1 MLNNND
7 FMRFIS
13 VPKFSL
19 FIFLIAATPCFAQK
33 QTKAQ
38 FVSSLMA
45 KMTLQEKLGQL
56 NLIIPGDASVTGT
69 VVSTDVEGKI
79 KRGLVGGMF
88 GIAGLEKIKKVQE
101 LAVRESRLRIPML
114 FGSDII
120 HGYKTAFPIPL
131 ALSASWDL
139 PLIQKSAQMAALEAT
154 ADGLNWTF
162 SPMVDIARDP
172 RWGRVAEGAGEDPF
186 LGSAIA
192 KAMVMGYQG
201 GAGNTNLSSGKSL
214 LSCVK
219 HFALYG
225 APEAGRDYNS
235 VDMSK
240 LKMYNDYFPP
250 YKAAVDAGAG
260 SVMTSFND
268 VDGVPASGNKWLLTN
283 VLRNQWGFKGFVVS
297 DYTSVTEMINH
308 GIGDTATVSAL
319 SLNAGLDMDMVSEG
333 FLNTLQKSLQ
343 AGKVSMAAIDAACKR
358 ILEAKYDLGLF
369 EDPFKYLKSSR
380 ASEVLSADKRAFAK
394 EAAMRSF
401 VLLKNDNQVLPLKQG
416 QKIALIG
423 PLANDRSNMPG
434 TWSINADA
442 KQAISVLEGLNN
454 RPGIGSKILYA
465 KGANISDDPVFAAKI
480 NVFGE
485 KISID
490 TKSPQEL
497 LAEAL
502 TVAAASDVIVAV
514 VGEASEMS
522 GEAASRTSLDIPA
535 SQQKLIEALSKTGKP
550 LVLVL
555 MNGRPLTIANELNA
569 ATAVLDVWHAGTEA
583 GNAVASVLY
592 GDYNPAGKLTMSFPR
607 NVGQIPIY
615 YSVRNTGRPNGGDV
629 FGKYKSNYLDVENSP
644 LLPFGYGLSYTTFS
658 YGKPVLSAP
667 SLTATKAITASV
679 TLTNS
684 GNYDGEEVVQLYIK
698 DDIASITRP
707 LKELKGFQKVFL
719 KKGETKTV
727 TFTIDENLL
736 RFYNADLK
744 HTSEKG
750 SFQLYIGSNAAVE
763 NGVSFQLK

>member
-1 MLNNND
+1 
-7 FMRFIS
+7 MRLIS
-13 VPKFSL
+13 IYKVSL
-19 FIFLIAATPCFAQK
+19 FILLIATVPVFAQK
-33 QTKAQ
+33 QTKDQ
-38 FVSSLMA
+38 FVKSLMD

-56 NLIIPGDASVTGT
+56 NLIIPGDGSVTGT

-79 KRGLVGGMF
+79 KKGLVGGMF
-88 GIAGLEKIKKVQE
+88 GIAGLDKIKKVQE
-101 LAVRESRLRIPML
+101 MVVRESRLHIPML

-131 ALSASWDL
+131 ALSASWDM

-172 RWGRVAEGAGEDPF
+172 RWGRVAEGAGEDPY
-186 LGSAIA
+186 LGSAVA

-201 GAGNTNLSSGKSL
+201 GNGSTNLASGNSL

-260 SVMTSFND
+260 SVMSSFND
-268 VDGVPASGNKWLLTN
+268 IDGVPASGNKWLLTD
-283 VLRNQWGFKGFVVS
+283 VLRKQWGFKGFVVS

-308 GIGDTATVSAL
+308 GMGDTAAVSAL

-343 AGKVSMAAIDAACKR
+343 SGKVSMASINEACKR

-369 EDPFKYLKSSR
+369 EDPYKYCKTAR

-394 EAAMRSF
+394 EAAMHSF
-401 VLLKNDNQVLPLKQG
+401 VLLKNDNQVLPLRAN

-423 PLANDRSNMPG
+423 PLANDKSNMLG
-434 TWSINADA
+434 TWSINANASASIGVFDGF
-442 KQAISVLEGLNN
+442 KS
-454 RPGIGSKILYA
+454 RPGIGSKVMYA
-465 KGANISDDPVFAAKI
+465 KGANLSDDPVFAAKI

-490 TKSPQEL
+490 SRSPQEL

-522 GEAASRTSLDIPA
+522 GEAASRSNLDIPA
-535 SQQKLIEALSKTGKP
+535 SQQKLIEALAKTGKP

-555 MNGRPLTIANELNA
+555 MNGRPLTIPNELKW

-583 GNAVASVLY
+583 GNAIASVLY
-592 GDYNPAGKLTMSFPR
+592 GDYNPSGKLTMSFPR
-607 NVGQIPIY
+607 NVGQVPIY
-615 YSVRNTGRPNGGDV
+615 YSIRNTGRPNGGDV
-629 FGKYKSNYLDVENSP
+629 FGKYRSNYLDVENSP
-644 LLPFGYGLSYTTFS
+644 LLPFGFGLSYTNFS
-658 YGKPVLSAP
+658 YSKPVLSAT
-667 SLTATKAITASV
+667 SVTAAKEITASV
-679 TLTNS
+679 TVTNT

-698 DDIASITRP
+698 DEVGSITRP
-707 LKELKGFQKVFL
+707 LKELKGFQKIFL
-719 KKGETKTV
+719 KKGESKTV
-727 TFTIDENLL
+727 TFTIDEKML

-744 HTSEKG
+744 HVSEKG
-750 SFQLYIGSNAAVE
+750 GFQVFIGTNSSIE
-763 NGVSFQLK
+763 NSATFQLK

>member
-1 MLNNND
+1 
-7 FMRFIS
+7 MRLIS
-13 VPKFSL
+13 IYKVSL
-19 FIFLIAATPCFAQK
+19 FILLIATVPVFAQK
-33 QTKAQ
+33 QTKDQ
-38 FVSSLMA
+38 FVKSLMD

-56 NLIIPGDASVTGT
+56 NLIIPGDGSVTGT

-79 KRGLVGGMF
+79 KKGLVGGMF

-101 LAVRESRLRIPML
+101 MVVRESRLHIPML

-131 ALSASWDL
+131 ALSASWDM

-172 RWGRVAEGAGEDPF
+172 RWGRVAEGAGEDPY
-186 LGSAIA
+186 LGSAVA

-201 GAGNTNLSSGKSL
+201 GNGSTNLASGNSL

-260 SVMTSFND
+260 SVMSSFND
-268 VDGVPASGNKWLLTN
+268 IDGVPASGNKWLLTD
-283 VLRNQWGFKGFVVS
+283 VLRKQWGFKGFVVS

-308 GIGDTATVSAL
+308 GMGDTAAVSAL

-343 AGKVSMAAIDAACKR
+343 SGKVSMASINEACKR

-369 EDPFKYLKSSR
+369 EDPYKYCKTAR

-394 EAAMRSF
+394 EAAMHSF
-401 VLLKNDNQVLPLKQG
+401 VLLKNDNQVLPLRAN

-423 PLANDRSNMPG
+423 PLANDKSNMLG
-434 TWSINADA
+434 TWSINANASASIGVFDGF
-442 KQAISVLEGLNN
+442 KS
-454 RPGIGSKILYA
+454 RPSIGSKVMYA
-465 KGANISDDPVFAAKI
+465 KGANLSDDPVFAAKI

-490 TKSPQEL
+490 SRSPQEL

-522 GEAASRTSLDIPA
+522 GEAASRSNLDIPA
-535 SQQKLIEALSKTGKP
+535 SQQKLIEALAKTGKP

-555 MNGRPLTIANELNA
+555 MNGRPLTIPNELKW

-583 GNAVASVLY
+583 GNAIASVLY
-592 GDYNPAGKLTMSFPR
+592 GDYNPSGKLTMSFPR
-607 NVGQIPIY
+607 NVGQVPIY
-615 YSVRNTGRPNGGDV
+615 YSIRNTGRPNGGDV
-629 FGKYKSNYLDVENSP
+629 FGKYRSNYLDVENSP
-644 LLPFGYGLSYTTFS
+644 LLPFGFGLSYTTFS
-658 YGKPVLSAP
+658 YSKPVLSGTNV
-667 SLTATKAITASV
+667 TATKGITASV
-679 TLTNS
+679 ILTNT

-698 DDIASITRP
+698 DEVGSITRP

-719 KKGETKTV
+719 KKGESKTV
-727 TFTIDENLL
+727 TFSIDEKML

-744 HTSEKG
+744 YLSEKG
-750 SFQLYIGSNAAVE
+750 SFQVFIGTNSSIE
-763 NGVSFQLK
+763 NSATFQLK

>member
-1 MLNNND
+1 
-7 FMRFIS
+7 MRLIS
-13 VPKFSL
+13 IYKVSL
-19 FIFLIAATPCFAQK
+19 FILLIATVPVFAQK
-33 QTKAQ
+33 QTKDQ
-38 FVSSLMA
+38 FVKSLMD

-56 NLIIPGDASVTGT
+56 NLIIPGDGSVTGT

-79 KRGLVGGMF
+79 KKGLVGGMF
-88 GIAGLEKIKKVQE
+88 GIAGLDKIKKVQE
-101 LAVRESRLRIPML
+101 MVVRESRLHIPML

-131 ALSASWDL
+131 ALSASWDM

-172 RWGRVAEGAGEDPF
+172 RWGRVAEGAGEDPY
-186 LGSAIA
+186 LGSAVA

-201 GAGNTNLSSGKSL
+201 GNGSTNLASGNSL

-260 SVMTSFND
+260 SVMSSFND
-268 VDGVPASGNKWLLTN
+268 IDGVPASGNKWLLTD
-283 VLRNQWGFKGFVVS
+283 VLRKQWGFKGFVVS

-308 GIGDTATVSAL
+308 GMGDTAAVSAL

-343 AGKVSMAAIDAACKR
+343 SGKVSMASINEACKR

-369 EDPFKYLKSSR
+369 EDPYKYCKTAR

-394 EAAMRSF
+394 EAAMHSF
-401 VLLKNDNQVLPLKQG
+401 VLLKNDNQVLPLRAN

-423 PLANDRSNMPG
+423 PLANDKSNMLG
-434 TWSINADA
+434 TWSINANASASIGVFDGF
-442 KQAISVLEGLNN
+442 KS
-454 RPGIGSKILYA
+454 RPGIGSKVMYA
-465 KGANISDDPVFAAKI
+465 KGANLSDDPVFAAKI

-490 TKSPQEL
+490 SRSPQEL

-502 TVAAASDVIVAV
+502 SVAAASDVIVAV

-522 GEAASRTSLDIPA
+522 GEAASRSNLDIPA
-535 SQQKLIEALSKTGKP
+535 SQQKLIEALAKTGKP

-555 MNGRPLTIANELNA
+555 MNGRPLTIPNELKW

-583 GNAVASVLY
+583 GNAIASVLY
-592 GDYNPAGKLTMSFPR
+592 GDYNPSGKLTMSFPR
-607 NVGQIPIY
+607 NVGQVPIY
-615 YSVRNTGRPNGGDV
+615 YSIRNTGRPNGGDV
-629 FGKYKSNYLDVENSP
+629 FGKYRSNYLDVENSP
-644 LLPFGYGLSYTTFS
+644 LLPFGFGLSYTNFS
-658 YGKPVLSAP
+658 YSKPVLSAT
-667 SLTATKAITASV
+667 SVTAAKEITASV
-679 TLTNS
+679 TVTNT

-698 DDIASITRP
+698 DEVGSITRP
-707 LKELKGFQKVFL
+707 LKELKGFQKIFL
-719 KKGETKTV
+719 KKGESKTV
-727 TFTIDENLL
+727 TFTIDEKML

-744 HTSEKG
+744 HVSEKG
-750 SFQLYIGSNAAVE
+750 GFQVFIGTNSRIE
-763 NGVSFQLK
+763 NSATFQLK

>member
-1 MLNNND
+1 
-7 FMRFIS
+7 MRFIS
-13 VPKFSL
+13 IQKFSL
-19 FIFLIAATPCFAQK
+19 FIFLVAATPCFAQK

-38 FVSSLMA
+38 FIGSLMT

-56 NLIIPGDASVTGT
+56 NLIIPGDGSVTGT
-69 VVSTDVEGKI
+69 VVSSDVEGKI

-101 LAVRESRLRIPML
+101 LAVRESRLHIPML

-201 GAGNTNLSSGKSL
+201 GVGNANLASGYSL

-225 APEAGRDYNS
+225 APEGGRDYNT

-260 SVMTSFND
+260 SIMTSFND

-283 VLRNQWGFKGFVVS
+283 VLRNQWDFKGFVVS

-308 GIGDTATVSAL
+308 GMGDTAAVSVL

-343 AGKVSMAAIDAACKR
+343 TGKVSMASIDAACKR

-369 EDPFKYLKSSR
+369 EDPFKYCKQER

-401 VLLKNDNQVLPLKQG
+401 VLLKNDNQVLPLKSN

-490 TKSPQEL
+490 TRSSQEL

-502 TVAAASDVIVAV
+502 TVAAASDIIVAV

-522 GEAASRTSLDIPA
+522 GEAASRTSLDIPT

-555 MNGRPLTIANELNA
+555 MNGRPLTIANELKS

-583 GNAVASVLY
+583 GNAVAAVLY

-667 SLTATKAITASV
+667 TLTAAKVITVSV
-679 TLTNS
+679 TLTNT

-698 DDIASITRP
+698 DDVASITRP

-719 KKGETKTV
+719 KKGESKTV
-727 TFTIDENLL
+727 TFTIDEKLL

-744 HTSEKG
+744 QISEKG
-750 SFQLYIGSNAAVE
+750 SFQVYVGTNAAVE
-763 NGVSFQLK
+763 NSVSFQLK

>member
-1 MLNNND
+1 
-7 FMRFIS
+7 MRFIS

-19 FIFLIAATPCFAQK
+19 FIFLLAVTPCFAQK

-38 FVSSLMA
+38 FVGSLMA

-56 NLIIPGDASVTGT
+56 NLIIPGDGSVTGT

-101 LAVRESRLRIPML
+101 MAVRESRLHIPML

-139 PLIQKSAQMAALEAT
+139 AMIEKSAQMAALEAT

-172 RWGRVAEGAGEDPF
+172 RWGRVAEGAGEDPY
-186 LGSAIA
+186 LGSAVA
-192 KAMVMGYQG
+192 KAMVIGYQG
-201 GAGNTNLSSGKSL
+201 GAGNANLASGKSL

-260 SVMTSFND
+260 SVMSSFND
-268 VDGVPASGNKWLLTN
+268 IDGVPASGNKWLLTD
-283 VLRNQWGFKGFVVS
+283 VLRKQWGFKGFVVS

-308 GIGDTATVSAL
+308 GMGDTATVSAL

-333 FLNTLQKSLQ
+333 FLNTFQKSLQ
-343 AGKVSMAAIDAACKR
+343 SGKISMAAINEACKR

-369 EDPFKYLKSSR
+369 EDPFKYCNPTR
-380 ASEVLSADKRAFAK
+380 ASEVLSTDKRAFAK

-401 VLLKNDNQVLPLKQG
+401 VLLKNDNQVLPLKQN

-442 KQAISVLEGLNN
+442 KQAVAVLEGFTN
-454 RPGIGSKILYA
+454 RPGIGSKVMYA
-465 KGANISDDPVFAAKI
+465 KGANLSDDPAFAAKI

-490 TKSPQEL
+490 TRSPQEL

-502 TVAAASDVIVAV
+502 FVAAASDVIVAV

-555 MNGRPLTIANELNA
+555 MNGRPLTIANELKC

-615 YSVRNTGRPNGGDV
+615 YSIRNTGRPNGGDV
-629 FGKYKSNYLDVENSP
+629 FGKYRSNYLDVENSP
-644 LLPFGYGLSYTTFS
+644 LLPFGYGLSYTNFS
-658 YGKPVLSAP
+658 YSKPVLSAN
-667 SLTATKAITASV
+667 SLTANTSLTASINLSN
-679 TLTNS
+679 T
-684 GNYDGEEVVQLYIK
+684 GNFDGEEVVQLYIK
-698 DDIASITRP
+698 DEVGSITRP

-719 KKGETKTV
+719 KKGESKTV
-727 TFTIDENLL
+727 TFTIDEKTLL
-736 RFYNADLK
+736 FYNADLK
-744 HTSEKG
+744 HVSEKG
-750 SFQLYIGSNAAVE
+750 SFQVFIGTNSSIE
-763 NGVSFQLK
+763 NSATFQLK

>member
-1 MLNNND
+1 
-7 FMRFIS
+7 MRLISIYKISFFI
-13 VPKFSL
+13 L
-19 FIFLIAATPCFAQK
+19 LIATVPVFAQK
-33 QTKAQ
+33 QTKDQ
-38 FVSSLMA
+38 FVKSLMD

-56 NLIIPGDASVTGT
+56 NLIIPGDGSVTGT

-79 KRGLVGGMF
+79 KKGLVGGMF

-101 LAVRESRLRIPML
+101 MVVRESRLHIPML

-131 ALSASWDL
+131 ALSASWDM

-172 RWGRVAEGAGEDPF
+172 RWGRVAEGAGEDPY
-186 LGSAIA
+186 LGSAVA

-201 GAGNTNLSSGKSL
+201 GNGSTNLASGNSL

-260 SVMTSFND
+260 SVMSSFND
-268 VDGVPASGNKWLLTN
+268 IDGVPASGNKWLLTD
-283 VLRNQWGFKGFVVS
+283 VLRKQWGFKGFVVS

-308 GIGDTATVSAL
+308 GMGDTAAVSAL

-343 AGKVSMAAIDAACKR
+343 SGKVSMASINEACKR

-369 EDPFKYLKSSR
+369 EDPYKYCKTAR

-394 EAAMRSF
+394 EAAMHSF
-401 VLLKNDNQVLPLKQG
+401 VLLKNDNQVLPLRAN

-423 PLANDRSNMPG
+423 PLANDKSNMLG
-434 TWSINADA
+434 TWSINANASASIGVFDGF
-442 KQAISVLEGLNN
+442 KS
-454 RPGIGSKILYA
+454 RPGIGSKVMYA
-465 KGANISDDPVFAAKI
+465 KGANLSDDPVFAAKI

-490 TKSPQEL
+490 SRSPQEL

-522 GEAASRTSLDIPA
+522 GEAASRSNLDIPA
-535 SQQKLIEALSKTGKP
+535 SQQKLIEALAKTGKP

-555 MNGRPLTIANELNA
+555 MNGRPLTIPNELKW

-583 GNAVASVLY
+583 GNAIASVLY
-592 GDYNPAGKLTMSFPR
+592 GDYNPSGKLTMSFPR
-607 NVGQIPIY
+607 NVGQVPIY
-615 YSVRNTGRPNGGDV
+615 YSIRNTGRPNGGDV
-629 FGKYKSNYLDVENSP
+629 FGKYRSNYLDVENSP
-644 LLPFGYGLSYTTFS
+644 LLPFGFGLSYTNFS
-658 YGKPVLSAP
+658 YSKPVLSAT
-667 SLTATKAITASV
+667 SVTAAKEITASV
-679 TLTNS
+679 TVTNT

-698 DDIASITRP
+698 DEVGSITRP
-707 LKELKGFQKVFL
+707 LKELKGFQKIFL
-719 KKGETKTV
+719 KKGESKTV
-727 TFTIDENLL
+727 TFTIDEKML

-744 HTSEKG
+744 YLSEKG
-750 SFQLYIGSNAAVE
+750 SFQVFIGTNSSIE
-763 NGVSFQLK
+763 NSATFQLK

>member
-1 MLNNND
+1 
-7 FMRFIS
+7 MRFIS
-13 VPKFSL
+13 IQKFSL
-19 FIFLIAATPCFAQK
+19 FIFLVAATPCFAQK

-38 FVSSLMA
+38 FIGSLMT

-56 NLIIPGDASVTGT
+56 NLIIPGDGSVTGT
-69 VVSTDVEGKI
+69 VVSSDVEGKI

-101 LAVRESRLRIPML
+101 LAVRESRLHIPML

-192 KAMVMGYQG
+192 KAMVVGYQG
-201 GAGNTNLSSGKSL
+201 GVGNANLASGYSL

-225 APEAGRDYNS
+225 APEGGRDYNT

-260 SVMTSFND
+260 SIMTSFND
-268 VDGVPASGNKWLLTN
+268 VDGVPASGNKWLLTS

-308 GIGDTATVSAL
+308 GMGDTAAVSVL

-343 AGKVSMAAIDAACKR
+343 TGKVSMASIDAACKR

-369 EDPFKYLKSSR
+369 EDPFKYCKQER

-401 VLLKNDNQVLPLKQG
+401 VLLKNNNQVLPLKSN

-490 TKSPQEL
+490 TRSSQEL

-502 TVAAASDVIVAV
+502 TVAAASDIIVAV

-522 GEAASRTSLDIPA
+522 GEAASRTSLDIPT

-555 MNGRPLTIANELNA
+555 MNGRPLTIANELKS

-583 GNAVASVLY
+583 GNAVAAVLY

-667 SLTATKAITASV
+667 TLTAAKVITVSV
-679 TLTNS
+679 TLTNT

-698 DDIASITRP
+698 DDVASITRP

-719 KKGETKTV
+719 KKGESKTV
-727 TFTIDENLL
+727 TFTIDEKLL

-744 HTSEKG
+744 QISEKG
-750 SFQLYIGSNAAVE
+750 SFQVYVGTNAAVE
-763 NGVSFQLK
+763 NSVSFQLK

>member
-1 MLNNND
+1 
-7 FMRFIS
+7 MRFIS

-19 FIFLIAATPCFAQK
+19 FIFLLAVTPCFAQK

-38 FVSSLMA
+38 FVGSLMA

-56 NLIIPGDASVTGT
+56 NLIIPGDGSVTGT
-69 VVSTDVEGKI
+69 VVSNDVEGKI

-101 LAVRESRLRIPML
+101 MAVRESRLHIPML

-139 PLIQKSAQMAALEAT
+139 GMIEKSAQMAALEAT

-201 GAGNTNLSSGKSL
+201 GVGNANLSSGYSL

-225 APEAGRDYNS
+225 APEGGRDYNS

-250 YKAAVDAGAG
+250 YKAAVEAGAG
-260 SVMTSFND
+260 SIMTSFND

-343 AGKVSMAAIDAACKR
+343 AGKVSMASIDAACKR

-369 EDPFKYLKSSR
+369 EDPFKYLKQER

-442 KQAISVLEGLNN
+442 KQAVAVLEGFNN
-454 RPGIGSKILYA
+454 RPGIGSKVMYA
-465 KGANISDDPVFAAKI
+465 KGANLSDDPAFAAKI

-490 TKSPQEL
+490 TRSPQEL

-555 MNGRPLTIANELNA
+555 MNGRPLTITNELKS

-629 FGKYKSNYLDVENSP
+629 FGKYRSNYLDVENSP

-658 YGKPVLSAP
+658 YGKTILSAP
-667 SLTATKAITASV
+667 TLTATKAITASV

-698 DDIASITRP
+698 DDVASITRP

-744 HTSEKG
+744 HVSEKG
-750 SFQLYIGSNAAVE
+750 NFQLYIGSNAAVE

>member
-1 MLNNND
+1 
-7 FMRFIS
+7 MRLIS
-13 VPKFSL
+13 IYKVSL
-19 FIFLIAATPCFAQK
+19 FILLIATVPVFAQK
-33 QTKAQ
+33 QTKDQ
-38 FVSSLMA
+38 FVKSLMD

-56 NLIIPGDASVTGT
+56 NLIIPGDGSVTGT

-79 KRGLVGGMF
+79 KKGLVGGMF

-101 LAVRESRLRIPML
+101 MVVRESRLHIPML

-131 ALSASWDL
+131 ALSASWDM

-172 RWGRVAEGAGEDPF
+172 RWGRVAEGAGEDPY
-186 LGSAIA
+186 LGSAVA

-201 GAGNTNLSSGKSL
+201 GNGSTNLASGNSL

-260 SVMTSFND
+260 SVMSSFND
-268 VDGVPASGNKWLLTN
+268 IDGVPASGNKWLLTD
-283 VLRNQWGFKGFVVS
+283 VLRKQWGFKGFVVS

-308 GIGDTATVSAL
+308 GMGDTAAVSAL

-343 AGKVSMAAIDAACKR
+343 SGKVSMASINEACKR

-369 EDPFKYLKSSR
+369 EDPYKYCKTAR

-394 EAAMRSF
+394 EAAMHSF
-401 VLLKNDNQVLPLKQG
+401 VLLKNDNQVLPLRAN

-423 PLANDRSNMPG
+423 PLANDKSNMLG
-434 TWSINADA
+434 TWSINANASASIGVFDGF
-442 KQAISVLEGLNN
+442 KS
-454 RPGIGSKILYA
+454 RPGIGSKVMYA
-465 KGANISDDPVFAAKI
+465 KGANLSDDPVFAAKI

-490 TKSPQEL
+490 SRSPQEL

-522 GEAASRTSLDIPA
+522 GEAASRSNLDIPA
-535 SQQKLIEALSKTGKP
+535 SQQKLIEALAKTGKP

-555 MNGRPLTIANELNA
+555 MNGRPLTIPNELKW

-583 GNAVASVLY
+583 GNAIASVLY
-592 GDYNPAGKLTMSFPR
+592 GDYNPSGKLTMSFPR
-607 NVGQIPIY
+607 NVGQVPIY
-615 YSVRNTGRPNGGDV
+615 YSIRNTGRPNGGDV
-629 FGKYKSNYLDVENSP
+629 FGKYRSNYLDVENSP
-644 LLPFGYGLSYTTFS
+644 LLPFGFGLSYTTFS
-658 YGKPVLSAP
+658 YSKPVLSGTNV
-667 SLTATKAITASV
+667 TATKGITASV
-679 TLTNS
+679 ILTNT

-698 DDIASITRP
+698 DEVGSITRP

-719 KKGETKTV
+719 KKGESKTV
-727 TFTIDENLL
+727 TFSIDEKML

-744 HTSEKG
+744 HVSEKG
-750 SFQLYIGSNAAVE
+750 GFQVFIGTNSSIE
-763 NGVSFQLK
+763 NSATFQLK

>member
-1 MLNNND
+1 
-7 FMRFIS
+7 
-13 VPKFSL
+13 
-19 FIFLIAATPCFAQK
+19 
-33 QTKAQ
+33 
-38 FVSSLMA
+38 
-45 KMTLQEKLGQL
+45 
-56 NLIIPGDASVTGT
+56 
-69 VVSTDVEGKI
+69 
-79 KRGLVGGMF
+79 
-88 GIAGLEKIKKVQE
+88 
-101 LAVRESRLRIPML
+101 
-114 FGSDII
+114 
-120 HGYKTAFPIPL
+120 
-131 ALSASWDL
+131 
-139 PLIQKSAQMAALEAT
+139 
-154 ADGLNWTF
+154 
-162 SPMVDIARDP
+162 
-172 RWGRVAEGAGEDPF
+172 
-186 LGSAIA
+186 
-192 KAMVMGYQG
+192 
-201 GAGNTNLSSGKSL
+201 
-214 LSCVK
+214 
-219 HFALYG
+219 
-225 APEAGRDYNS
+225 
-235 VDMSK
+235 
-240 LKMYNDYFPP
+240 
-250 YKAAVDAGAG
+250 
-260 SVMTSFND
+260 MTSFND

-297 DYTSVTEMINH
+297 DYTSITEMINH
-308 GIGDTATVSAL
+308 GIGDTAAVSSL

-343 AGKVSMAAIDAACKR
+343 SGKVSMASIDAACKR

-369 EDPFKYLKSSR
+369 EDPFKYCKPSR

-442 KQAISVLEGLNN
+442 KQAVAVLEGFNN
-454 RPGIGSKILYA
+454 RPGMASKVVYA
-465 KGANISDDPVFAAKI
+465 KGANISDDPVFAGKI

-490 TKSPQEL
+490 TRSPQEL

-502 TVAAASDVIVAV
+502 AVAAASDVIVAV

-555 MNGRPLTIANELNA
+555 MNGRPLTIANELKS

-629 FGKYKSNYLDVENSP
+629 FGKYRSNYLDVENSP

-658 YGKPVLSAP
+658 YGKSVLSAP
-667 SLTATKAITASV
+667 TFTAGKSITASV
-679 TLTNS
+679 TLTNT
-684 GNYDGEEVVQLYIK
+684 GNYDGEEIVQLYIK
-698 DDIASITRP
+698 DDVASITRP

-719 KKGETKTV
+719 KIGESKTV
-727 TFTIDENLL
+727 TFNIDEKLL

-744 HTSEKG
+744 HISEKG
-750 SFQLYIGSNAAVE
+750 SFQVYIGTNAAVE
-763 NGVSFQLK
+763 NSVSFQLK

>member
-1 MLNNND
+1 
-7 FMRFIS
+7 MRLISIYKISFFI
-13 VPKFSL
+13 L
-19 FIFLIAATPCFAQK
+19 LIATVPVFAQK
-33 QTKAQ
+33 QTKDQ
-38 FVSSLMA
+38 FVKSLMD

-56 NLIIPGDASVTGT
+56 NLIIPGDGSVTGT

-79 KRGLVGGMF
+79 KKGLVGGMF

-101 LAVRESRLRIPML
+101 MVVRESRLHIPML

-131 ALSASWDL
+131 ALSASWDM

-172 RWGRVAEGAGEDPF
+172 RWGRVAEGAGEDPY
-186 LGSAIA
+186 LGSAVA

-201 GAGNTNLSSGKSL
+201 GNGSTNLASGNSL

-260 SVMTSFND
+260 SVMSSFND
-268 VDGVPASGNKWLLTN
+268 IDGVPASGNKWLLTD
-283 VLRNQWGFKGFVVS
+283 VLRKQWGFKGFVVS

-308 GIGDTATVSAL
+308 GMGDTAAVSAL

-343 AGKVSMAAIDAACKR
+343 SGKVSMASINEACKR

-369 EDPFKYLKSSR
+369 EDPYKYCKTAR

-394 EAAMRSF
+394 EAAMHSF
-401 VLLKNDNQVLPLKQG
+401 VLLKNDNQVLPLRAN

-423 PLANDRSNMPG
+423 PLANDKSNMLG
-434 TWSINADA
+434 TWSINANASASIGVFDGF
-442 KQAISVLEGLNN
+442 KS
-454 RPGIGSKILYA
+454 RPGIGSKVMYA
-465 KGANISDDPVFAAKI
+465 KGANLSDDPVFAAKI

-490 TKSPQEL
+490 SRSPQEL

-502 TVAAASDVIVAV
+502 SVAAASDVIVAV

-522 GEAASRTSLDIPA
+522 GEAASRSNLDIPA
-535 SQQKLIEALSKTGKP
+535 SQQKLIEALAKTGKP

-555 MNGRPLTIANELNA
+555 MNGRPLTIPNELKW

-583 GNAVASVLY
+583 GNAIASVLY
-592 GDYNPAGKLTMSFPR
+592 GDYNPSGKLTMSFPR
-607 NVGQIPIY
+607 NVGQVPIY
-615 YSVRNTGRPNGGDV
+615 YSIRNTGRPNGGDV
-629 FGKYKSNYLDVENSP
+629 FGKYRSNYLDVENSP
-644 LLPFGYGLSYTTFS
+644 LLPFGFGLSYTTFS
-658 YGKPVLSAP
+658 YSKPVLSGTNV
-667 SLTATKAITASV
+667 TATKGITASV
-679 TLTNS
+679 ILTNT

-698 DDIASITRP
+698 DEVGSITRP

-719 KKGETKTV
+719 KKGESKTV
-727 TFTIDENLL
+727 TFSIDEKML

-744 HTSEKG
+744 FLSEKG
-750 SFQLYIGSNAAVE
+750 SFQVFIGTNSSIE
-763 NGVSFQLK
+763 NSATFQLK

>member
-1 MLNNND
+1 
-7 FMRFIS
+7 MRFIS
-13 VPKFSL
+13 IQKFSL
-19 FIFLIAATPCFAQK
+19 FIFLVAATPCFAQK

-38 FVSSLMA
+38 FIGSLMT

-56 NLIIPGDASVTGT
+56 NLIIPGDGSVTGT
-69 VVSTDVEGKI
+69 VVSSDVEGKI
-79 KRGLVGGMF
+79 IRGLVGGMF

-101 LAVRESRLRIPML
+101 LAVRESRLHIPML

-201 GAGNTNLSSGKSL
+201 GVGNANLASGYSL

-225 APEAGRDYNS
+225 APEGGRDYNT

-260 SVMTSFND
+260 SIMTSFND

-283 VLRNQWGFKGFVVS
+283 VLRNQWDFKGFVVS

-308 GIGDTATVSAL
+308 GMGDTAAVSVL

-343 AGKVSMAAIDAACKR
+343 TGKVSMASIDAACKR

-369 EDPFKYLKSSR
+369 EDPFKYCKQER

-401 VLLKNDNQVLPLKQG
+401 VLLKNDNQVLPLKSN

-490 TKSPQEL
+490 TRSSQEL

-502 TVAAASDVIVAV
+502 TVAAASDIIVAV

-522 GEAASRTSLDIPA
+522 GEAASRTSLDIPT

-555 MNGRPLTIANELNA
+555 MNGRPLTIANELKS

-583 GNAVASVLY
+583 GNAVAAVLY

-667 SLTATKAITASV
+667 TLTAAKVITVSV
-679 TLTNS
+679 TLTNT

-698 DDIASITRP
+698 DDVASITRP

-719 KKGETKTV
+719 KKGESKTV
-727 TFTIDENLL
+727 TFTIDEKLL

-744 HTSEKG
+744 QISEKG
-750 SFQLYIGSNAAVE
+750 SFQVYVGTNAAVE
-763 NGVSFQLK
+763 NSVSFQLK

>member
-1 MLNNND
+1 
-7 FMRFIS
+7 MRFIS
-13 VPKFSL
+13 IQKFSL
-19 FIFLIAATPCFAQK
+19 FIFLLAATPCFAQK

-38 FVSSLMA
+38 FIGALMT

-56 NLIIPGDASVTGT
+56 NLIIPGDGSITGT
-69 VVSTDVEGKI
+69 VVSNDVEGKI

-101 LAVRESRLRIPML
+101 MAVRESRLHIPML

-201 GAGNTNLSSGKSL
+201 GAGNANLSSGYSL

-225 APEAGRDYNS
+225 APEGGRDYNT

-260 SVMTSFND
+260 SIMTSFND

-308 GIGDTATVSAL
+308 GMGDTATVSAL

-369 EDPFKYLKSSR
+369 EDPFKYLKQER

-401 VLLKNDNQVLPLKQG
+401 VLLKNDNQVLPLKQS

-442 KQAISVLEGLNN
+442 KQAISIMEGLNN

-490 TKSPQEL
+490 TRSPQEL
-497 LAEAL
+497 IAEAL

-555 MNGRPLTIANELNA
+555 MNGRPLTIANELKS

-583 GNAVASVLY
+583 GNAVAAVLY

-629 FGKYKSNYLDVENSP
+629 FGKYRSNYLDVENSP

-667 SLTATKAITASV
+667 TLTAAKAITASI
-679 TLTNS
+679 TLTNT

-698 DDIASITRP
+698 DDVASITRP

-744 HTSEKG
+744 HITEKG

>member
-1 MLNNND
+1 
-7 FMRFIS
+7 
-13 VPKFSL
+13 
-19 FIFLIAATPCFAQK
+19 
-33 QTKAQ
+33 
-38 FVSSLMA
+38 
-45 KMTLQEKLGQL
+45 
-56 NLIIPGDASVTGT
+56 
-69 VVSTDVEGKI
+69 
-79 KRGLVGGMF
+79 
-88 GIAGLEKIKKVQE
+88 
-101 LAVRESRLRIPML
+101 
-114 FGSDII
+114 
-120 HGYKTAFPIPL
+120 
-131 ALSASWDL
+131 
-139 PLIQKSAQMAALEAT
+139 
-154 ADGLNWTF
+154 
-162 SPMVDIARDP
+162 
-172 RWGRVAEGAGEDPF
+172 
-186 LGSAIA
+186 
-192 KAMVMGYQG
+192 
-201 GAGNTNLSSGKSL
+201 
-214 LSCVK
+214 
-219 HFALYG
+219 
-225 APEAGRDYNS
+225 
-235 VDMSK
+235 
-240 LKMYNDYFPP
+240 
-250 YKAAVDAGAG
+250 
-260 SVMTSFND
+260 MTSFND

-369 EDPFKYLKSSR
+369 EDPFKYLKQER

-442 KQAISVLEGLNN
+442 KQAVAVLEGFNN
-454 RPGIGSKILYA
+454 RAGMASKVVYA
-465 KGANISDDPVFAAKI
+465 KGANISDDPIFAAKI

-490 TKSPQEL
+490 TRTPQAL
-497 LAEAL
+497 LSEAL
-502 TVAAASDVIVAV
+502 AVAAASDVIVAV

-522 GEAASRTSLDIPA
+522 GEAASRTSLDIPE

-555 MNGRPLTIANELNA
+555 MNGRPLTIAKELNA

-629 FGKYKSNYLDVENSP
+629 FGKYKSNYLDLENSP

-658 YGKPVLSAP
+658 YGKPILSAP
-667 SLTATKAITASV
+667 TLTAAKAITASV
-679 TLTNS
+679 TLTNT

-698 DDIASITRP
+698 DDVASITRP

-744 HTSEKG
+744 HVSEKG
-750 SFQLYIGSNAAVE
+750 NFQLYIGSNAAVE

>member
-1 MLNNND
+1 
-7 FMRFIS
+7 
-13 VPKFSL
+13 
-19 FIFLIAATPCFAQK
+19 
-33 QTKAQ
+33 
-38 FVSSLMA
+38 
-45 KMTLQEKLGQL
+45 
-56 NLIIPGDASVTGT
+56 
-69 VVSTDVEGKI
+69 
-79 KRGLVGGMF
+79 
-88 GIAGLEKIKKVQE
+88 
-101 LAVRESRLRIPML
+101 
-114 FGSDII
+114 
-120 HGYKTAFPIPL
+120 
-131 ALSASWDL
+131 
-139 PLIQKSAQMAALEAT
+139 
-154 ADGLNWTF
+154 
-162 SPMVDIARDP
+162 
-172 RWGRVAEGAGEDPF
+172 
-186 LGSAIA
+186 
-192 KAMVMGYQG
+192 
-201 GAGNTNLSSGKSL
+201 
-214 LSCVK
+214 
-219 HFALYG
+219 
-225 APEAGRDYNS
+225 
-235 VDMSK
+235 
-240 LKMYNDYFPP
+240 
-250 YKAAVDAGAG
+250 
-260 SVMTSFND
+260 
-268 VDGVPASGNKWLLTN
+268 
-283 VLRNQWGFKGFVVS
+283 
-297 DYTSVTEMINH
+297 
-308 GIGDTATVSAL
+308 
-319 SLNAGLDMDMVSEG
+319 
-333 FLNTLQKSLQ
+333 
-343 AGKVSMAAIDAACKR
+343 
-358 ILEAKYDLGLF
+358 
-369 EDPFKYLKSSR
+369 
-380 ASEVLSADKRAFAK
+380 
-394 EAAMRSF
+394 
-401 VLLKNDNQVLPLKQG
+401 
-416 QKIALIG
+416 
-423 PLANDRSNMPG
+423 MPG

-490 TKSPQEL
+490 SRSPQEL
-497 LAEAL
+497 IAEAL

-555 MNGRPLTIANELNA
+555 MNGRPLTIAKELNA

-629 FGKYKSNYLDVENSP
+629 FGKYRSNYLDVENSP
-644 LLPFGYGLSYTTFS
+644 LLPFGFGLSYTTFS

-667 SLTATKAITASV
+667 TLSATKAITASV

-698 DDIASITRP
+698 DDVASITRP

-727 TFTIDENLL
+727 TFTIDESLL

>member
-1 MLNNND
+1 
-7 FMRFIS
+7 
-13 VPKFSL
+13 
-19 FIFLIAATPCFAQK
+19 
-33 QTKAQ
+33 
-38 FVSSLMA
+38 
-45 KMTLQEKLGQL
+45 
-56 NLIIPGDASVTGT
+56 
-69 VVSTDVEGKI
+69 
-79 KRGLVGGMF
+79 
-88 GIAGLEKIKKVQE
+88 
-101 LAVRESRLRIPML
+101 
-114 FGSDII
+114 
-120 HGYKTAFPIPL
+120 
-131 ALSASWDL
+131 
-139 PLIQKSAQMAALEAT
+139 
-154 ADGLNWTF
+154 
-162 SPMVDIARDP
+162 
-172 RWGRVAEGAGEDPF
+172 
-186 LGSAIA
+186 
-192 KAMVMGYQG
+192 
-201 GAGNTNLSSGKSL
+201 
-214 LSCVK
+214 
-219 HFALYG
+219 
-225 APEAGRDYNS
+225 
-235 VDMSK
+235 
-240 LKMYNDYFPP
+240 
-250 YKAAVDAGAG
+250 
-260 SVMTSFND
+260 
-268 VDGVPASGNKWLLTN
+268 
-283 VLRNQWGFKGFVVS
+283 
-297 DYTSVTEMINH
+297 
-308 GIGDTATVSAL
+308 
-319 SLNAGLDMDMVSEG
+319 MVSEG

-343 AGKVSMAAIDAACKR
+343 AGKVPMAAIDAACKR

-442 KQAISVLEGLNN
+442 KQAVAVLEGLNN
-454 RPGIGSKILYA
+454 RPGIGSKVMYA
-465 KGANISDDPVFAAKI
+465 KGANLSDDPVFAAKI

-490 TKSPQEL
+490 TRSPQEL

-502 TVAAASDVIVAV
+502 AVAAASDVIVAV

-522 GEAASRTSLDIPA
+522 GEAASRASLDIPA

-555 MNGRPLTIANELNA
+555 MNGRPLTIANELKS

-615 YSVRNTGRPNGGDV
+615 YSIRNTGRPNGGDV
-629 FGKYKSNYLDVENSP
+629 FGKYRSNYLDVENSP
-644 LLPFGYGLSYTTFS
+644 LFPFGYGLSYTTFS

-667 SLTATKAITASV
+667 TLTAGKAITASV
-679 TLTNS
+679 TLTNT

-698 DDIASITRP
+698 DDLASITRP

-719 KKGETKTV
+719 KKGETKKV

-744 HTSEKG
+744 HITEKG
-750 SFQLYIGSNAAVE
+750 SFQVYIGTNAAVE
-763 NGVSFQLK
+763 NSVSFQLK

>member
-1 MLNNND
+1 
-7 FMRFIS
+7 MRLFSIY
-13 VPKFSL
+13 KISL
-19 FIFLIAATPCFAQK
+19 FILCIAAVPVFAQK

-38 FVSSLMA
+38 YINSLMA

-56 NLIIPGDASVTGT
+56 NLIIPGDGSVTGT
-69 VVSTDVEGKI
+69 VVSNDVEGKI
-79 KRGLVGGMF
+79 KKGLVGGMF

-101 LAVRESRLRIPML
+101 MAVRASRLHIPLL

-131 ALSASWDL
+131 ALSASWDM

-186 LGSAIA
+186 LGSAVA
-192 KAMVMGYQG
+192 KAMVIGYQG
-201 GAGNTNLSSGKSL
+201 GAGNANLATGNSL

-250 YKAAVDAGAG
+250 YKAAVEAGAG
-260 SVMTSFND
+260 SVMSSFND
-268 VDGVPASGNKWLLTN
+268 IDGVPASGNKWLLTD
-283 VLRNQWGFKGFVVS
+283 VLRKQWGFNGFVVS
-297 DYTSVTEMINH
+297 DYTSITEMINH
-308 GIGDTATVSAL
+308 GMGDTAAVSAL

-333 FLNTLQKSLQ
+333 FLNTLPKSLQ
-343 AGKVSMAAIDAACKR
+343 SGKVSMTAIDVACKR
-358 ILEAKYDLGLF
+358 ILASKYDLGLF
-369 EDPFKYLKSSR
+369 DDPFKYCKPAR

-394 EAAMRSF
+394 EAAMHSF
-401 VLLKNDNQVLPLKQG
+401 VLLKNDNQLLPLKSN

-442 KQAISVLEGLNN
+442 KQAVAVLEGFNS
-454 RPGIGSKILYA
+454 RPGIGSKVMYA

-490 TKSPQEL
+490 TRSAQEL

-502 TVAAASDVIVAV
+502 SVAAASDVIVAV

-522 GEAASRTSLDIPA
+522 GEAASRTSLDIPE

-555 MNGRPLTIANELNA
+555 MNGRPLTISKETKL
-569 ATAVLDVWHAGTEA
+569 ATAILDVWHAGTEA

-607 NVGQIPIY
+607 NVGQVPIY
-615 YSVRNTGRPNGGDV
+615 YSIRNTGRPNGGDV

-644 LLPFGYGLSYTTFS
+644 LFPFGYGLSYTKFS
-658 YGKPVLSAP
+658 YSKPVLSSNSISANTT
-667 SLTATKAITASV
+667 LTASV
-679 TLTNS
+679 TLANT
-684 GNYDGEEVVQLYIK
+684 GNFDGDEVVQLYIK
-698 DDIASITRP
+698 DEVGSITRP
-707 LKELKGFQKVFL
+707 LKELKGFQKIFL
-719 KKGETKTV
+719 KKGESKTV
-727 TFTIDENLL
+727 SFTIDEKML

-744 HTSEKG
+744 HVSEKG
-750 SFQLYIGSNAAVE
+750 SFQVFVGTNAAIE
-763 NGVSFQLK
+763 NSVSFQLK

>member
-1 MLNNND
+1 
-7 FMRFIS
+7 MRLIS
-13 VPKFSL
+13 IYKVSL
-19 FIFLIAATPCFAQK
+19 FILLIATVPVFAQK
-33 QTKAQ
+33 QTKDQ
-38 FVSSLMA
+38 FVKSLMD

-56 NLIIPGDASVTGT
+56 NLIIPGDGSVTGT

-79 KRGLVGGMF
+79 KKGLVGGMF
-88 GIAGLEKIKKVQE
+88 GIAGLDKIKKVQE
-101 LAVRESRLRIPML
+101 MVVRESRLHIPML

-131 ALSASWDL
+131 ALSASWDM

-172 RWGRVAEGAGEDPF
+172 RWGRVAEGAGEDPY
-186 LGSAIA
+186 LGSAVA

-201 GAGNTNLSSGKSL
+201 GNGSTNLASGNSL

-260 SVMTSFND
+260 SVMSSFND
-268 VDGVPASGNKWLLTN
+268 IDGVPASGNKWLLTD
-283 VLRNQWGFKGFVVS
+283 VLRKQWGFKGFVVS

-308 GIGDTATVSAL
+308 GMGDTAAVSAL

-343 AGKVSMAAIDAACKR
+343 SGKVSMASINEACKR

-369 EDPFKYLKSSR
+369 EDPYKYCKTAR

-394 EAAMRSF
+394 EAAMHSF
-401 VLLKNDNQVLPLKQG
+401 VLLKNDNQVLPLRAN

-423 PLANDRSNMPG
+423 PLANDKSNMLG
-434 TWSINADA
+434 TWSINANASASIGVFDGF
-442 KQAISVLEGLNN
+442 KS
-454 RPGIGSKILYA
+454 RPGIGSKVMYA
-465 KGANISDDPVFAAKI
+465 KGANLSDDPVFAAKI

-490 TKSPQEL
+490 SRSPQEL

-522 GEAASRTSLDIPA
+522 GEAASRSNLDIPA
-535 SQQKLIEALSKTGKP
+535 SQQKLIEALAKTGKP

-555 MNGRPLTIANELNA
+555 MNGRPLTIPNELKW

-583 GNAVASVLY
+583 GNAIASVLY
-592 GDYNPAGKLTMSFPR
+592 GDYNPSGKLTMSFPR
-607 NVGQIPIY
+607 NVGQVPIY
-615 YSVRNTGRPNGGDV
+615 YSIRNTGRPNGGDV
-629 FGKYKSNYLDVENSP
+629 FGKYRSNYLDVENSP
-644 LLPFGYGLSYTTFS
+644 LLPFGFGLSYTNFS
-658 YGKPVLSAP
+658 YSKPVLSAT
-667 SLTATKAITASV
+667 SVTAAKEITASV
-679 TLTNS
+679 TVTNT

-698 DDIASITRP
+698 DEVGSITRP
-707 LKELKGFQKVFL
+707 LKELKGFQKIFL
-719 KKGETKTV
+719 KKGESKTL
-727 TFTIDENLL
+727 TFTIDEKML

-744 HTSEKG
+744 HVSEKG
-750 SFQLYIGSNAAVE
+750 GFQVFIGANSSIE
-763 NGVSFQLK
+763 NSATFQLK

>member
-1 MLNNND
+1 
-7 FMRFIS
+7 MRLIS
-13 VPKFSL
+13 IPKFL
-19 FIFLIAATPCFAQK
+19 VFIVLVAATPGFAQK

-38 FVSSLMA
+38 FIGSLMA

-101 LAVRESRLRIPML
+101 MVVRESRLHIPML

-139 PLIQKSAQMAALEAT
+139 GMIEKSAQMAALEAT

-201 GAGNTNLSSGKSL
+201 GAGNANLATGKSL

-225 APEAGRDYNS
+225 APEGGRDYNT

-297 DYTSVTEMINH
+297 DYTSITEMINH
-308 GIGDTATVSAL
+308 GIGDTAAVSAL

-333 FLNTLQKSLQ
+333 FLNTLQKSLK

-369 EDPFKYLKSSR
+369 EDPFKYLKPARSG
-380 ASEVLSADKRAFAK
+380 EVLSADKRAFAK

-401 VLLKNDNQVLPLKQG
+401 VLLKNDNQVLPLKAS

-442 KQAISVLEGLNN
+442 KQAVAVLEGFNN
-454 RPGIGSKILYA
+454 RPGIGSKVMYA
-465 KGANISDDPVFAAKI
+465 KGANLSDDPAFAAKI

-490 TKSPQEL
+490 TRSPQEL

-502 TVAAASDVIVAV
+502 SC
-514 VGEASEMS
+514 SCC
-522 GEAASRTSLDIPA
+522 
-535 SQQKLIEALSKTGKP
+535 
-550 LVLVL
+550 
-555 MNGRPLTIANELNA
+555 
-569 ATAVLDVWHAGTEA
+569 
-583 GNAVASVLY
+583 
-592 GDYNPAGKLTMSFPR
+592 F
-607 NVGQIPIY
+607 
-615 YSVRNTGRPNGGDV
+615 
-629 FGKYKSNYLDVENSP
+629 
-644 LLPFGYGLSYTTFS
+644 
-658 YGKPVLSAP
+658 
-667 SLTATKAITASV
+667 
-679 TLTNS
+679 
-684 GNYDGEEVVQLYIK
+684 
-698 DDIASITRP
+698 
-707 LKELKGFQKVFL
+707 
-719 KKGETKTV
+719 
-727 TFTIDENLL
+727 
-736 RFYNADLK
+736 
-744 HTSEKG
+744 
-750 SFQLYIGSNAAVE
+750 
-763 NGVSFQLK
+763 

>member
-1 MLNNND
+1 
-7 FMRFIS
+7 MRFS
-13 VPKFSL
+13 PKNL
-19 FIFLIAATPCFAQK
+19 FVVFVIAASSAFAQK
-33 QTKAQ
+33 QTKDQ
-38 FVSSLMA
+38 FVKSLMD

-56 NLIIPGDASVTGT
+56 NLIIPGDGSVTGT
-69 VVSTDVEGKI
+69 VVSNDVEGKI
-79 KRGLVGGMF
+79 KKGLVGGMF
-88 GIAGLEKIKKVQE
+88 GIAGLDKIKKVQE
-101 LAVRESRLRIPML
+101 MVVRESRLHIPML

-131 ALSASWDL
+131 ALSASWDM

-186 LGSAIA
+186 LGSAVA
-192 KAMVMGYQG
+192 KAMVIGYQG
-201 GAGNTNLSSGKSL
+201 GVGNTNLATGNSL

-260 SVMTSFND
+260 SVMSSFND
-268 VDGVPASGNKWLLTN
+268 IDGVPASGNKWLLTD
-283 VLRNQWGFKGFVVS
+283 VLRKQWGFKGFVVS
-297 DYTSVTEMINH
+297 DYTSITEMINH
-308 GIGDTATVSAL
+308 GMGDTAAVSAL
-319 SLNAGLDMDMVSEG
+319 SINAGLDMDMVSEG

-343 AGKVSMAAIDAACKR
+343 SGKVSMTSINEACKR

-369 EDPFKYLKSSR
+369 EDPYKYCKTAR

-394 EAAMRSF
+394 EAAMHSF
-401 VLLKNDNQVLPLKQG
+401 VLLKNDNQVLPLLAN

-442 KQAISVLEGLNN
+442 KQAVAVLEGFNN
-454 RPGIGSKILYA
+454 RPGIGSKVMYA
-465 KGANISDDPVFAAKI
+465 KGANLSDDAVFAAKI

-490 TKSPQEL
+490 SRSPQEL

-522 GEAASRTSLDIPA
+522 GEAASRSNLDIPA
-535 SQQKLIEALSKTGKP
+535 SQQKLIEALAKTGKP

-555 MNGRPLTIANELNA
+555 MNGRPLTIINESKIA
-569 ATAVLDVWHAGTEA
+569 HAILDVWHAGTEA
-583 GNAVASVLY
+583 GNAIASVLY
-592 GDYNPAGKLTMSFPR
+592 GDYNPSGKLTMSFPR
-607 NVGQIPIY
+607 NVGQVPIY
-615 YSVRNTGRPNGGDV
+615 YSIRNTGRPNGGDV

-644 LLPFGYGLSYTTFS
+644 LYPFGYGLSYTTFS
-658 YGKPVLSAP
+658 YSKPLLSAT
-667 SLTATKAITASV
+667 SVTATKGITASV
-679 TLTNS
+679 TVTNT

-698 DDIASITRP
+698 DEVGSITRP

-719 KKGETKTV
+719 KKGESKTV
-727 TFTIDENLL
+727 AFSIDEKML
-736 RFYNADLK
+736 RFYNADLR
-744 HTSEKG
+744 HVSEKG
-750 SFQLYIGSNAAVE
+750 SFQVFIGTNSSIE
-763 NGVSFQLK
+763 NSATFQLK

>member
-1 MLNNND
+1 
-7 FMRFIS
+7 MRLISIYKISFFI
-13 VPKFSL
+13 L
-19 FIFLIAATPCFAQK
+19 LIATVPVFAQK
-33 QTKAQ
+33 QIKDQ
-38 FVSSLMA
+38 FVKSLMD

-56 NLIIPGDASVTGT
+56 NLIIPGDGSVTGT

-79 KRGLVGGMF
+79 KKGLVGGMF

-101 LAVRESRLRIPML
+101 MVVRESRLHIPML

-131 ALSASWDL
+131 ALSASWDM

-172 RWGRVAEGAGEDPF
+172 RWGRVAEGAGEDPY
-186 LGSAIA
+186 LGSAVA

-201 GAGNTNLSSGKSL
+201 GNGSTNLASGNSL

-260 SVMTSFND
+260 SVMSSFND
-268 VDGVPASGNKWLLTN
+268 IDGVPASGNKWLLTD
-283 VLRNQWGFKGFVVS
+283 VLRKQWGFKGFVVS

-308 GIGDTATVSAL
+308 GMGDTAAVSAL

-343 AGKVSMAAIDAACKR
+343 SGKVSMASINEACKR

-369 EDPFKYLKSSR
+369 EDPYKYCKTAR

-394 EAAMRSF
+394 EAAMHSF
-401 VLLKNDNQVLPLKQG
+401 VLLKNDNQVLPLRAN

-423 PLANDRSNMPG
+423 PLANDKSNMLG
-434 TWSINADA
+434 TWSINANASASIGVFDGF
-442 KQAISVLEGLNN
+442 KS
-454 RPGIGSKILYA
+454 RPGIGSKVMYA
-465 KGANISDDPVFAAKI
+465 KGANLSDDPVFAAKI

-490 TKSPQEL
+490 SRSPQEL

-522 GEAASRTSLDIPA
+522 GEAASRSNLDIPA
-535 SQQKLIEALSKTGKP
+535 SQQKLIEALAKTGKP

-555 MNGRPLTIANELNA
+555 MNGRPLTIPNELKW

-583 GNAVASVLY
+583 GNAIASVLY
-592 GDYNPAGKLTMSFPR
+592 GDYNPSGKLTMSFPR
-607 NVGQIPIY
+607 NVGQVPIY
-615 YSVRNTGRPNGGDV
+615 YSIRNTGRPNGGDV
-629 FGKYKSNYLDVENSP
+629 FGKYRSNYLDVENSP
-644 LLPFGYGLSYTTFS
+644 LLPFGFGLSYTTFS
-658 YGKPVLSAP
+658 YSKPVLSGTNV
-667 SLTATKAITASV
+667 TATKGITASV
-679 TLTNS
+679 ILTNT

-698 DDIASITRP
+698 DEVGSITRP

-719 KKGETKTV
+719 KKGESKTV
-727 TFTIDENLL
+727 TFSIDEKML

-744 HTSEKG
+744 FLSEKG
-750 SFQLYIGSNAAVE
+750 SFQVFIGTNSSIE
-763 NGVSFQLK
+763 NSATFQLK

>member
-1 MLNNND
+1 
-7 FMRFIS
+7 MRFIS

-19 FIFLIAATPCFAQK
+19 FIFLIAAIPCFAQK

-201 GAGNTNLSSGKSL
+201 GSGNTNLSSGKSL

-343 AGKVSMAAIDAACKR
+343 SGKVSMAAIDAACKR

-490 TKSPQEL
+490 TRSPQEL

-502 TVAAASDVIVAV
+502 AVAAASDVIVAV

-629 FGKYKSNYLDVENSP
+629 FGKYRSNYLDVENSP

-679 TLTNS
+679 TITNS

-698 DDIASITRP
+698 DDVASITRP

-744 HTSEKG
+744 HASEKG

>member
-1 MLNNND
+1 
-7 FMRFIS
+7 MRFS
-13 VPKFSL
+13 PKNL
-19 FIFLIAATPCFAQK
+19 FVVFVIAASSAFAQK
-33 QTKAQ
+33 QTKDQ
-38 FVSSLMA
+38 FVKSLMD

-56 NLIIPGDASVTGT
+56 NLIIPGDGSVTGT
-69 VVSTDVEGKI
+69 VVSNDVEGKI

-88 GIAGLEKIKKVQE
+88 GIAGLDKIKKVQE
-101 LAVRESRLRIPML
+101 MVVRESRLHIPML

-131 ALSASWDL
+131 ALSASWDM

-186 LGSAIA
+186 LGSAVA
-192 KAMVMGYQG
+192 KAMVIGYQG
-201 GAGNTNLSSGKSL
+201 GVGNTNLATGNSL

-250 YKAAVDAGAG
+250 YKAAIDAGAG
-260 SVMTSFND
+260 SVMSSFND
-268 VDGVPASGNKWLLTN
+268 IDGVPASGNKWLLTD
-283 VLRNQWGFKGFVVS
+283 VLRKQWGFKGFVVS
-297 DYTSVTEMINH
+297 DYTSITEMINH
-308 GIGDTATVSAL
+308 GMGDTAAVSAL
-319 SLNAGLDMDMVSEG
+319 SINAGLDMDMVSEG

-343 AGKVSMAAIDAACKR
+343 SGKVSMTSINEACKR

-369 EDPFKYLKSSR
+369 EDPYKYCKTAR

-394 EAAMRSF
+394 EAAMHSF
-401 VLLKNDNQVLPLKQG
+401 VLLKNDNQVLPLLAN

-442 KQAISVLEGLNN
+442 KQAVAVLEGFNN
-454 RPGIGSKILYA
+454 RPGIGSKVMYA
-465 KGANISDDPVFAAKI
+465 KGANLSDDAVFAAKI

-490 TKSPQEL
+490 SRSPQEL

-522 GEAASRTSLDIPA
+522 GEAASRSNLDIPA
-535 SQQKLIEALSKTGKP
+535 SQQKLIEALAKTGKP

-555 MNGRPLTIANELNA
+555 MNGRPLTISNESKIA
-569 ATAVLDVWHAGTEA
+569 HAILDVWHAGTEA
-583 GNAVASVLY
+583 GNAIASVLY
-592 GDYNPAGKLTMSFPR
+592 GDYNPSGKLTMSFPR
-607 NVGQIPIY
+607 NVGQVPIY
-615 YSVRNTGRPNGGDV
+615 YSIRNTGRPNGGDV

-644 LLPFGYGLSYTTFS
+644 LYPFGYGLSYTTFS
-658 YGKPVLSAP
+658 YRKPLLSAT
-667 SLTATKAITASV
+667 SVTATKGITASV
-679 TLTNS
+679 TVTNT

-698 DDIASITRP
+698 DEVGSITRP

-719 KKGETKTV
+719 KKGESKTV
-727 TFTIDENLL
+727 AFSIDEKML
-736 RFYNADLK
+736 RFYNADLRYV
-744 HTSEKG
+744 SEKG
-750 SFQLYIGSNAAVE
+750 SFQVFIGTNSSIE
-763 NGVSFQLK
+763 NSATFQLK

>member
-1 MLNNND
+1 
-7 FMRFIS
+7 MRLIS
-13 VPKFSL
+13 IYKVSL
-19 FIFLIAATPCFAQK
+19 FILLIATVPVFAQK
-33 QTKAQ
+33 QTKDQ
-38 FVSSLMA
+38 FVKSLMD

-56 NLIIPGDASVTGT
+56 NLIIPGDGSVTGT

-79 KRGLVGGMF
+79 KKGLVGGMF
-88 GIAGLEKIKKVQE
+88 GIAGLDKIKKVQE
-101 LAVRESRLRIPML
+101 MVVRESRLHIPML

-131 ALSASWDL
+131 ALSASWDM

-172 RWGRVAEGAGEDPF
+172 RWGRVAEGAGEDPY
-186 LGSAIA
+186 LGSAVA

-201 GAGNTNLSSGKSL
+201 GNGSTNLASGNSL

-260 SVMTSFND
+260 SVMSSFND
-268 VDGVPASGNKWLLTN
+268 IDGVPASGNKWLLTD
-283 VLRNQWGFKGFVVS
+283 VLRKQWGFKGFVVS

-308 GIGDTATVSAL
+308 GMGDTAAVSAL

-343 AGKVSMAAIDAACKR
+343 SGKVSMASINEACKR

-369 EDPFKYLKSSR
+369 EDPYKYCKTAR

-394 EAAMRSF
+394 EAAMHSF
-401 VLLKNDNQVLPLKQG
+401 VLLKNDNQVLPLRAN

-423 PLANDRSNMPG
+423 PLANDKSNMLG
-434 TWSINADA
+434 TWSINANASASIGVFDGF
-442 KQAISVLEGLNN
+442 KS
-454 RPGIGSKILYA
+454 RPGIGSKVMYA
-465 KGANISDDPVFAAKI
+465 KGANLSDDPVFAAKI

-490 TKSPQEL
+490 SRSPQEL

-522 GEAASRTSLDIPA
+522 GEAASRSNLDIPA
-535 SQQKLIEALSKTGKP
+535 SQQKLIEALAKTGKP

-555 MNGRPLTIANELNA
+555 MNGRPLTIPNELKW

-583 GNAVASVLY
+583 GNAIASVLY
-592 GDYNPAGKLTMSFPR
+592 GDYNPSGKLTMSFPR
-607 NVGQIPIY
+607 NVGQVPIY
-615 YSVRNTGRPNGGDV
+615 YSIRNTGRPNGGDV
-629 FGKYKSNYLDVENSP
+629 FGKYRSNYLDVENSP
-644 LLPFGYGLSYTTFS
+644 LLPFGFGLSYTTFS
-658 YGKPVLSAP
+658 YSKPVLSGTNV
-667 SLTATKAITASV
+667 TATKGITASV
-679 TLTNS
+679 TVTNT

-698 DDIASITRP
+698 DEVGSITRP
-707 LKELKGFQKVFL
+707 LKELKGFQKIFL
-719 KKGETKTV
+719 KKGESKTV
-727 TFTIDENLL
+727 TFTIDEKML

-744 HTSEKG
+744 YLSEKG
-750 SFQLYIGSNAAVE
+750 SFQVFIGTNSSIE
-763 NGVSFQLK
+763 NSATFQLK

>member
-1 MLNNND
+1 
-7 FMRFIS
+7 MRLFSIYKIS
-13 VPKFSL
+13 L
-19 FIFLIAATPCFAQK
+19 LILLIATVPVFAQK
-33 QTKAQ
+33 QTKEQ
-38 FVSSLMA
+38 YINSLMA

-56 NLIIPGDASVTGT
+56 NLIIPGDGSVTGT
-69 VVSTDVEGKI
+69 VVSNDVEGKI
-79 KRGLVGGMF
+79 KKGLVGGMF
-88 GIAGLEKIKKVQE
+88 GIAGIEKIKKVQE
-101 LAVRESRLRIPML
+101 MAVRESRLRIPML

-120 HGYKTAFPIPL
+120 HGYRTAFPIPL
-131 ALSASWDL
+131 ALSASWDM

-186 LGSAIA
+186 LGSAVA
-192 KAMVMGYQG
+192 KAMVIGYQG
-201 GAGNTNLSSGKSL
+201 GAGNANLATGNSL

-250 YKAAVDAGAG
+250 YKAAVEAGAG
-260 SVMTSFND
+260 SVMSSFND
-268 VDGVPASGNKWLLTN
+268 IDGVPASGNKWLLTD
-283 VLRNQWGFKGFVVS
+283 VLRKQWGFNGFVVS
-297 DYTSVTEMINH
+297 DYTSITEMINH
-308 GIGDTATVSAL
+308 GVGDTAAVSAL

-333 FLNTLQKSLQ
+333 FLNTLPKSLQ
-343 AGKVSMAAIDAACKR
+343 SGKVSMTAIDAACKR
-358 ILEAKYDLGLF
+358 ILASKYDLGLF
-369 EDPFKYLKSSR
+369 DDPFKYCKPAR

-394 EAAMRSF
+394 EAAMHSF
-401 VLLKNDNQVLPLKQG
+401 VLLKNDNQLLPLQSN

-442 KQAISVLEGLNN
+442 KQAIAVLEGFNN
-454 RPGIGSKILYA
+454 RPGIESKVMYA
-465 KGANISDDPVFAAKI
+465 KGANISDDPIFASKI

-490 TKSPQEL
+490 TRSSQEL
-497 LAEAL
+497 IAEAL

-522 GEAASRTSLDIPA
+522 GEAASRTSLDIPE

-555 MNGRPLTIANELNA
+555 MNGRPLTISKETKL
-569 ATAVLDVWHAGTEA
+569 ATAILDVWHAGTET

-607 NVGQIPIY
+607 NVGQVPIY
-615 YSVRNTGRPNGGDV
+615 YSIRNTGRPNGGDV

-644 LLPFGYGLSYTTFS
+644 LFPFGYGLSYTKFS
-658 YGKPVLSAP
+658 YSKPVLSSNSISANTT
-667 SLTATKAITASV
+667 LTASV
-679 TLTNS
+679 TLANT
-684 GNYDGEEVVQLYIK
+684 GNFDGDEVVQLYIK
-698 DDIASITRP
+698 DEVGSITRP
-707 LKELKGFQKVFL
+707 LKELKGFQKIFL
-719 KKGETKTV
+719 KKGESKTV
-727 TFTIDENLL
+727 SFTIDEKML

-744 HTSEKG
+744 HVSEKG
-750 SFQLYIGSNAAVE
+750 SFQVFVGTNAAIE
-763 NGVSFQLK
+763 NSVSFQLK

>member
-1 MLNNND
+1 
-7 FMRFIS
+7 MRLFSIY
-13 VPKFSL
+13 KISL
-19 FIFLIAATPCFAQK
+19 FILLIAAVPVFAQK

-38 FVSSLMA
+38 FINSLMA

-56 NLIIPGDASVTGT
+56 NLIIPGDGSVTGT

-79 KRGLVGGMF
+79 KKGLVGGMF

-101 LAVRESRLRIPML
+101 MAVNQTRLHIPML

-131 ALSASWDL
+131 ALSASWDM

-186 LGSAIA
+186 LGSAVA
-192 KAMVMGYQG
+192 KAMVVGYQG
-201 GAGNTNLSSGKSL
+201 GVDNANLATGKSL

-260 SVMTSFND
+260 SVMSSFND
-268 VDGVPASGNKWLLTN
+268 IDGVPASGNKWLLTD
-283 VLRNQWGFKGFVVS
+283 VLRKQWGFKGFVVS
-297 DYTSVTEMINH
+297 DYTSITEMINH
-308 GIGDTATVSAL
+308 GMGDTAAVSAL
-319 SLNAGLDMDMVSEG
+319 SINAGLDMDMVSEG

-343 AGKVSMAAIDAACKR
+343 SGKVSMAAINEACKR
-358 ILEAKYDLGLF
+358 ILESKYDLGLF
-369 EDPFKYLKSSR
+369 EDPYKFCKSAR
-380 ASEVLSADKRAFAK
+380 ATEVLSADKRAFAK
-394 EAAMRSF
+394 EAAMHSF
-401 VLLKNDNQVLPLKQG
+401 VLLKNDNQVLPLKQS

-423 PLANDRSNMPG
+423 PLANDKSNMPG

-442 KQAISVLEGLNN
+442 KQAIAVLEGFNN
-454 RPGIGSKILYA
+454 RPGIGSKVMYA
-465 KGANISDDPVFAAKI
+465 KGANLSDDPVFAAKI

-490 TKSPQEL
+490 SRSPQEL

-535 SQQKLIEALSKTGKP
+535 SQQKLIEALAKTGKP

-555 MNGRPLTIANELNA
+555 MNGRPLTIPNELKW

-583 GNAVASVLY
+583 GNAIASVLY
-592 GDYNPAGKLTMSFPR
+592 GDYNPSGKLTMSFPR
-607 NVGQIPIY
+607 NVGQVPIY
-615 YSVRNTGRPNGGDV
+615 YSIRNTGRPNGGDI

-644 LLPFGYGLSYTTFS
+644 LLPFGFGLSYTNFS
-658 YGKPVLSAP
+658 YSKPVLSAT
-667 SLTATKAITASV
+667 SVTATKEITASV
-679 TLTNS
+679 TVTNT

-698 DDIASITRP
+698 DEVGSITRP
-707 LKELKGFQKVFL
+707 LKELKGFQKIFL
-719 KKGETKTV
+719 KKGESKTV
-727 TFTIDENLL
+727 TFTIDEKML

-744 HTSEKG
+744 HVSEKG
-750 SFQLYIGSNAAVE
+750 GFQVYIGTSSAATESVQ
-763 NGVSFQLK
+763 FTLK

>member
-1 MLNNND
+1 
-7 FMRFIS
+7 MRFIS

-19 FIFLIAATPCFAQK
+19 FIFLIAAIPCFAQK

-201 GAGNTNLSSGKSL
+201 GSGNTNLSSGKSL

-343 AGKVSMAAIDAACKR
+343 SGKVSMAAIDAACKR

-380 ASEVLSADKRAFAK
+380 ASEVSSADKRAFAK

-442 KQAISVLEGLNN
+442 KQAISLLEGLNN

-490 TKSPQEL
+490 TRSPQEL

-502 TVAAASDVIVAV
+502 AVAAASDVIVAV

-629 FGKYKSNYLDVENSP
+629 FGKYRSNYLDVENSP

-679 TLTNS
+679 TITNS

-698 DDIASITRP
+698 DDVASITRP

-744 HTSEKG
+744 HASEKG

>member
-1 MLNNND
+1 
-7 FMRFIS
+7 MRFIS

-19 FIFLIAATPCFAQK
+19 FIFLIAAIPCFAQK

-201 GAGNTNLSSGKSL
+201 GSGNTNLSSGKSL

-343 AGKVSMAAIDAACKR
+343 SGKVSMAAIDAACKR

-380 ASEVLSADKRAFAK
+380 ASEVSSADKRAFAK

-490 TKSPQEL
+490 TRSPQEL

-502 TVAAASDVIVAV
+502 AVAAASDVIVAV

-629 FGKYKSNYLDVENSP
+629 FGKYRSNYLDVENSP

-679 TLTNS
+679 TITNS

-698 DDIASITRP
+698 DDVASITRP

-744 HTSEKG
+744 HASEKG